1 MFGLLRLA
9 VIAFVVLSIIYV
21 SLSLYSRAVR
31 RGKLEDE
38 WDASKGPRD
47 AFVAEGMREYD
58 GSLRKKLILGVYIVP
73 TLLVVLIIY
82 LTNFA

>member
-31 RGKLEDE
+31 RGKLEEE
-38 WDASKGPRD
+38 WDASQGPRE
-47 AFVAEGMREYD
+47 AFLEEGMREYD
-58 GSLRKKLILGVYIVP
+58 GSVSYTHLTLP
-73 TLLVVLIIY
+73 TK
-82 LTNFA
+82 A